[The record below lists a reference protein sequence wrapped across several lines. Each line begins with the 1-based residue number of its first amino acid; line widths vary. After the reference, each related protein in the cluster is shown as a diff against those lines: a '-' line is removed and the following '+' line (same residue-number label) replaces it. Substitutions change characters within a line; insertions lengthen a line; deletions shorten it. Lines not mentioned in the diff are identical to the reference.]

1 MSANARPYVEARR
14 EKGIWASSCFLVL
27 RRTSQLFFLALFL
40 SGPLLGIWIAKGT
53 LASSMTLG
61 VLPLT
66 DPFIFLQSLAARHW
80 PEGLSALGAA
90 LVLGCYL
97 LLGGRSY
104 CAWVCPVNPVT
115 DLAAW
120 LRRRLGIT
128 YTTKIRPELRLY
140 LVGAVLAASALSGS
154 IAWELINP
162 VTALHRALV
171 FGLWFGAGGTAAIFV
186 FDLLVARHGWCGHL
200 CPVGAFYGQ
209 IGRVALLRV
218 AADKRDACNDCMDCF
233 AVCPEPHVISPAL
246 KGKRTGAGPVITSG
260 DCTICG
266 ACIDVCSKRVFNLA
280 LRARNDV
287 GAPHSATEPA
297 SAARVALPPSQSL
310 KGSSHEACPIDPV
323 DGAPGRMS
331 GNSVCDDWPARPGGQ
346 GAEGATRSAAHRRF
360 AAT

>member
-1 MSANARPYVEARR
+1 MSAKVRPYVEARR
-14 EKGIWASSCFLVL
+14 EKGLWASSRFLLL

-40 SGPLLGIWIAKGT
+40 SGPLFGFWIAKGT

-80 PEGLSALGAA
+80 PEGVSILGTAI
-90 LVLGCYL
+90 VLGSYL

-128 YTTKIRPELRLY
+128 YTAKIRPELRLY
-140 LVGAVLAASALSGS
+140 FVGAVLVASALSGS

-171 FGLWFGAGGTAAIFV
+171 FGLWFGAGGTMAIFL
-186 FDLLVARHGWCGHL
+186 FDLVVAKHGWCGHL

-218 AADKRDACNDCMDCF
+218 AADDRAACNDCMDCF

-246 KGKRTGAGPVITSG
+246 KGERLGLGPVITSG

-266 ACIDVCSKRVFNLA
+266 ACIDVCSKRVFNLG
-280 LRARNDV
+280 LRAGNGVPSID
-287 GAPHSATEPA
+287 SATAPA
-297 SAARVALPPSQSL
+297 SAARVASPRR
-310 KGSSHEACPIDPV
+310 SSERVVP
-323 DGAPGRMS
+323 
-331 GNSVCDDWPARPGGQ
+331 
-346 GAEGATRSAAHRRF
+346 
-360 AAT
+360 

>member
-1 MSANARPYVEARR
+1 MTAKARPYLEARA
-14 EKGIWASSCFLVL
+14 EKGLWASSRFLVL
-27 RRTSQLFFLALFL
+27 RRTSQFLFLALFL
-40 SGPLLGIWIAKGT
+40 SGPLFGIWIAKGT
-53 LASSMTLG
+53 LASSLTFG

-66 DPFIFLQSLAARHW
+66 DPFVFLQSLAARHW
-80 PEGLSALGAA
+80 PEGTAVLGA
-90 LVLGCYL
+90 LIVLAGYL

-128 YTTKIRPELRLY
+128 YTAKIRPELRLY
-140 LVGAVLAASALSGS
+140 FVGAVLVASALSGS

-209 IGRVALLRV
+209 IGKVALLRV
-218 AADKRDACNDCMDCF
+218 AADKRAACNDCMDCF
-233 AVCPEPHVISPAL
+233 AVCPEPQVISPAL
-246 KGKRTGAGPVITSG
+246 KGERIGVGPVVTSG

-266 ACIDVCSKRVFNLA
+266 ACIDVCSKRVFNLS
-280 LRARNDV
+280 LRARN
-287 GAPHSATEPA
+287 GAPSTDSTTMPVPA
-297 SAARVALPPSQSL
+297 VRVASSL
-310 KGSSHEACPIDPV
+310 GSSERV
-323 DGAPGRMS
+323 VS
-331 GNSVCDDWPARPGGQ
+331 
-346 GAEGATRSAAHRRF
+346 
-360 AAT
+360 

>member
-1 MSANARPYVEARR
+1 MTANARPYLEARA
-14 EKGIWASSCFLVL
+14 EKGLWASSRFLAL
-27 RRTSQLFFLALFL
+27 RRLSQIFFLALFL
-40 SGPLLGIWIAKGT
+40 SGPLLGFWITKGT
-53 LASSMTLG
+53 LASSMTFG

-66 DPFIFLQSLAARHW
+66 DPFVFLQSLAARHW
-80 PEGLSALGAA
+80 PEGTAVLGA
-90 LVLGCYL
+90 LIVLAGYL

-128 YTTKIRPELRLY
+128 YTAKIRPELRLY
-140 LVGAVLAASALSGS
+140 FVGAVLVASALSGS

-209 IGRVALLRV
+209 IGKVALLRV
-218 AADKRDACNDCMDCF
+218 AADKRAACNDCMDCF
-233 AVCPEPHVISPAL
+233 AVCPEPQVISPAL
-246 KGKRTGAGPVITSG
+246 KGERIGVGPVVTSG

-266 ACIDVCSKRVFNLA
+266 ACIDVCSKRVFNLS
-280 LRARNDV
+280 LRARN
-287 GAPHSATEPA
+287 GAPSTDSTTMPVPA
-297 SAARVALPPSQSL
+297 VRVASSL
-310 KGSSHEACPIDPV
+310 GSSERV
-323 DGAPGRMS
+323 VS
-331 GNSVCDDWPARPGGQ
+331 
-346 GAEGATRSAAHRRF
+346 
-360 AAT
+360 